1 VTFSRPEWWGA
12 LTALSVVVASRPRP
26 TRRLPPDRVPS
37 RPALGAGSDARR
49 PGVILTL
56 LARADLGHCVRA
68 PGRTWAAVVALGA
81 VTGGVL
87 DGGSGAVLGALVGV
101 VSPPAS
107 VLLRGDRTHVR
118 IARDLPVALD
128 AVAAAMRSG
137 TGPVV
142 ALADGARAVGTSPV
156 GADLLGVVHDAVSG
170 VALSAALQ
178 AWAERRG
185 GREVRLAAAALSM
198 AVEVGGPQAR
208 TVDEV
213 AAVLREQR
221 SLEEEVRVQAA
232 QARASATV
240 IGLAPLAFAAV
251 VVAID
256 PDRAAAMWTTPV
268 GAGAVVGG
276 LLLEVVGLLWMRRIV
291 AAVGVV
297 A

>member
-1 VTFSRPEWWGA
+1 MTVGRPEWWGA
-12 LTALSVVVASRPRP
+12 LTALALVVASSPRP
-26 TRRLPPDRVPS
+26 TRRLPPDLAPPEGGGSPRLRVL
-37 RPALGAGSDARR
+37 PA
-49 PGVILTL
+49 L
-56 LARADLGHCVRA
+56 LARADLGHRVRS
-68 PGRTWAAVVALGA
+68 PGRTWAAVAGLGA
-81 VTGGVL
+81 VAGGL
-87 DGGSGAVLGALVGV
+87 LGGGSGALLGIVVGV
-101 VSPPAS
+101 VGPPAL

-128 AVAAAMRSG
+128 AVASAMRSG

-142 ALADGARAVGTSPV
+142 ALADGARAVGSSPV
-156 GADLLGVVHDAVSG
+156 GADLLGVVHDARSG
-170 VALSAALQ
+170 VAVTAALQ

-185 GREVRLAAAALSM
+185 GREVRLAAAVLSM

-221 SLEEEVRVQAA
+221 ALEEEVRVQAA

-256 PDRAAAMWTTPV
+256 PERATAMWTTPV
-268 GAGAVVGG
+268 GAGAMLGG
-276 LLLEVVGLLWMRRIV
+276 LLLEGVGLLWMRRIV